1 MTDFRHII
9 PGMSVYLEASVDPK
23 EVVFEAGGLIGTEEA
38 VEVLEMNCPD
48 REQGS
53 LLLLCHRDEAGHE
66 SVPLTTKLSSQL
78 PPIIQYIHVVPTSGL
93 PSQDQSHYDP
103 NYAYRHRYL

>member
-9 PGMSVYLEASVDPK
+9 PGMSVYLEARVHPK

-53 LLLLCHRDEAGHE
+53 LL
-66 SVPLTTKLSSQL
+66 P
-78 PPIIQYIHVVPTSGL
+78 
-93 PSQDQSHYDP
+93 
-103 NYAYRHRYL
+103 